1 MLQNA
6 IPALVLLVLMVGI
19 AFALKW
25 ARGRLPGVAGLGG
38 SGPALR
44 VLSSLSL
51 GPQQRVVT
59 VQVGQGADSV
69 CLVLGVAPGGVSAL
83 HQMPLPAEPAAPAGG
98 GSSANP
104 TASGFAVRLAA
115 QLHPSATSKASDA
128 PR

>member
-6 IPALVLLVLMVGI
+6 IPALLLLALMVGI

-25 ARGRLPGVAGLGG
+25 ARGRLPGVAGQGN
-38 SGPALR
+38 GPALR

-59 VQVGQGADSV
+59 VQVGQGDERV

-83 HQMPLPAEPAAPAGG
+83 HQMPMPMEPEALNPGPTTPA
-98 GSSANP
+98 
-104 TASGFAVRLAA
+104 TGFAARLD
-115 QLHPSATSKASDA
+115 QLTKAPHA
-128 PR
+128 R

>member
-6 IPALVLLVLMVGI
+6 IPALLLLALMVGI

-25 ARGRLPGVAGLGG
+25 ARGRIPGVAAQGN
-38 SGPALR
+38 GPALR

-59 VQVGQGADSV
+59 VQVGQGDERV

-83 HQMPLPAEPAAPAGG
+83 HQMPMPAELEMATPGQMPPA
-98 GSSANP
+98 
-104 TASGFAVRLAA
+104 TGFAARLA
-115 QLHPSATSKASDA
+115 QLTKAPHA
-128 PR
+128 R

>member
-6 IPALVLLVLMVGI
+6 LPALLLLGLMVGI

-25 ARGRLPGVAGLGG
+25 ARGRVPGLAGVPGQN
-38 SGPALR
+38 GPALR

-59 VQVGQGADSV
+59 LQVGQGEHAT
-69 CLVLGVAPGGVSAL
+69 CLVIGVAPGSVQTL
-83 HQMPLPAEPAAPAGG
+83 HQLPLPPATDMPAPGAT
-98 GSSANP
+98 P
-104 TASGFAVRLAA
+104 QGFAARLA
-115 QLHPSATSKASDA
+115 QLTATRKGPGDA

>member
-6 IPALVLLVLMVGI
+6 IPALLLLALMVGI

-25 ARGRLPGVAGLGG
+25 ARGRLPGVTGQGN
-38 SGPALR
+38 GPALR

-59 VQVGQGADSV
+59 VQVGQGNERV

-83 HQMPLPAEPAAPAGG
+83 HQMPMPAEPETPAN
-98 GSSANP
+98 AMD
-104 TASGFAVRLAA
+104 ASVNGFAARLA
-115 QLHPSATSKASDA
+115 QLTKAPHA
-128 PR
+128 R

>member
-6 IPALVLLVLMVGI
+6 LPALLLLALMVGI

-25 ARGRLPGVAGLGG
+25 ARGRVPGLAGVAGQQ
-38 SGPALR
+38 GPALR

-59 VQVGQGADSV
+59 VQVGDGADRI
-69 CLVLGVAPGGVSAL
+69 CLVLGVAAGSVTAL
-83 HQMPLPAEPAAPAGG
+83 HQMPLPAEPPAAPLDP
-98 GSSANP
+98 SAP
-104 TASGFAVRLAA
+104 ASGFAARLN
-115 QLHPSATSKASDA
+115 QFIKAPHA

>member
-6 IPALVLLVLMVGI
+6 LPALALLAIMVAL

-25 ARGRLPGVAGLGG
+25 ARHRLPGAVGH
-38 SGPALR
+38 SGPPMQ

-59 VQVGQGADSV
+59 LQVGKGDERV
-69 CLVLGVAPGGVSAL
+69 CLVLGISPGSVNAL
-83 HQMPLPAEPAAPAGG
+83 HSMSLPADLSDAGTPIVTPA
-98 GSSANP
+98 
-104 TASGFAVRLAA
+104 TGFAARLA
-115 QLHPSATSKASDA
+115 QLTKAPHA

>member
-6 IPALVLLVLMVGI
+6 IPALVLLALMVGI

-25 ARGRLPGVAGLGG
+25 ARLRLPGAVGH
-38 SGPALR
+38 SGPPMQ

-59 VQVGQGADSV
+59 VQVGQGDAAV
-69 CLVLGVAPGGVSAL
+69 CLVLGVSAGSVNAL
-83 HQMPLPAEPAAPAGG
+83 HQMPLPAGMADAGTPIVTPA
-98 GSSANP
+98 
-104 TASGFAVRLAA
+104 TGFAARLA
-115 QLHPSATSKASDA
+115 QLTQPNKAHPHA

>member
-6 IPALVLLVLMVGI
+6 IPALLLLALMVGI

-25 ARGRLPGVAGLGG
+25 ARARLPGVAGQGN
-38 SGPALR
+38 GPALR

-59 VQVGQGADSV
+59 VQVGQGDERV

-83 HQMPLPAEPAAPAGG
+83 HQMPMPMPTEPEVLTPGQM
-98 GSSANP
+98 P
-104 TASGFAVRLAA
+104 TATGFAARLA
-115 QLHPSATSKASDA
+115 QLTKKPDA
-128 PR
+128 R

>member
-6 IPALVLLVLMVGI
+6 IPALLLLALMVGI

-25 ARGRLPGVAGLGG
+25 ARGRLPGVMGQGN
-38 SGPALR
+38 GPALR

-59 VQVGQGADSV
+59 VQVGQGDERV

-83 HQMPLPAEPAAPAGG
+83 HQMPMPAEPEAPAH
-98 GSSANP
+98 ATD
-104 TASGFAVRLAA
+104 TAATGFAARLA
-115 QLHPSATSKASDA
+115 QLTKAPHA
-128 PR
+128 R

>member
-6 IPALVLLVLMVGI
+6 IPALLLLALMVGI

-25 ARGRLPGVAGLGG
+25 ARGRLPGVAGQGN
-38 SGPALR
+38 GPALR

-59 VQVGQGADSV
+59 VQVGQGAERV
-69 CLVLGVAPGGVSAL
+69 CLVLGVSPGSVNAL
-83 HQMPLPAEPAAPAGG
+83 HHMPLPADLVDATPNPVTPA
-98 GSSANP
+98 
-104 TASGFAVRLAA
+104 TGFAARLA
-115 QLHPSATSKASDA
+115 QLTKAPHA